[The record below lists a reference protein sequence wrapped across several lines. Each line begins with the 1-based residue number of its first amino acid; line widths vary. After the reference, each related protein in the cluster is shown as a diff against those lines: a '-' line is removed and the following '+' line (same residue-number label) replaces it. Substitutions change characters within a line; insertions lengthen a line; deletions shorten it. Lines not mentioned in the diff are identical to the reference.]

1 MNPRVEVSQ
10 EALERLCRRYRV
22 RRLALF
28 GSVLRGED
36 FGSESDLDMLAEFEP
51 GHTPGLAFVRL
62 QRELSELM
70 DARVDLHTY
79 KSLSRYFRDEV
90 LEDSQPLYEWVPQLP

>member
-1 MNPRVEVSQ
+1 MGVSQ

-28 GSVLRGED
+28 GSVLRED
-36 FGSESDLDMLAEFEP
+36 FGAESDLDVLAEFEP

-70 DARVDLHTY
+70 GARVDLHTY

-90 LEDSQPLYEWVPQLP
+90 LEDSQPLYERVPQLP

>member
-1 MNPRVEVSQ
+1 MGVSQ

-28 GSVLRGED
+28 GSVLRED
-36 FGSESDLDMLAEFEP
+36 FVAESDLDVLAEFEP

-70 DARVDLHTY
+70 GARVDLHTY